1 MSTRHASIEGLAEM
15 LARQQAAFRTAGAV
29 DVATRRRRIQTAID
43 LLVKY
48 HKPLVEAMDAD
59 FGGRPKGYSLMN
71 DVLGSLTSLKY
82 ARDHFESW
90 MPTESRTPFPPY
102 DQFGAE
108 AWVMYQP
115 KGTVGIIGTWNAP
128 LFTLFS
134 PLASA
139 LGAGNRA
146 ILKPSEVV
154 AHTAQVVVEAV
165 EDMFD
170 PLEVAIVTGGPD
182 MGEAFTAQAFDHI
195 VFTGSTV
202 VGKAVMRNASANLVP
217 VTLELG
223 GKSPTIVARSADL
236 NTAAFRIAVAKAS
249 NAGQLCVNPDVV
261 YVAREQLEDFVV
273 ALKRSFAELFPTV
286 PGNADM
292 VAVVN
297 PKHLERVE
305 SYVSDALSAGARV
318 EYTPAEEAADAEA
331 RRRPLSI
338 VIDPPSDA
346 RIMQEEIFGP
356 AVVVKAYAEID
367 DVIADINAR
376 ARPLALYYFGEDQTE
391 QQRVLEH
398 TLSGGVCINEAMF
411 HAAMEDAPFGGV
423 GDSGMGHYHGREG
436 FIEFSH
442 MRTVFKA
449 PAYDPRREWGLLPPY
464 SEHFLAMME
473 AQVTP

>member
-1 MSTRHASIEGLAEM
+1 MTQEIITTVAGLSD
-15 LARQQAAFRTAGAV
+15 LLRQQRQAFDAAGAV
-29 DVATRRRRIQTAID
+29 SAADRRRRLQTAID

-48 HKPLVEAMDAD
+48 HKPLVQAMDAD
-59 FGGRPKGYSLMN
+59 FGGRPQGYSLMN

-82 ARDHFESW
+82 ARDHFEPW
-90 MPTESRTPFPPY
+90 MASEPRTPFPPY
-102 DQFGAE
+102 DQFGAQ

-115 KGTVGIIGTWNAP
+115 KGSIGIIGTWNAP

-139 LGAGNRA
+139 LAAGNRA

-154 AHTAQVVVEAV
+154 PETARVVAEAIA
-165 EDMFD
+165 EMFD
-170 PLEVAIVTGGPD
+170 PLDVGVVTGGPD

-195 VFTGSTV
+195 VFTGSTQ
-202 VGKAVMRNASANLVP
+202 VGKAVMRNAAQNLVP

-223 GKSPTIVARSADL
+223 GKSPAIVSRTADL
-236 NTAAFRIAVAKAS
+236 ATAAYRTGVAKAA

-261 YVAREQLEDFVV
+261 YVARPQLEDFVA
-273 ALKRSFAELFPTV
+273 ALKRTIGELFPGGA
-286 PGNADM
+286 PSADM

-297 PKHLERVE
+297 ARHLERVE
-305 SYVSDALSAGARV
+305 TCISEAVAAGARV
-318 EYTPAEEAADAEA
+318 EYAPSAPDSTD
-331 RRRPLSI
+331 RRRPLGI
-338 VIDPPSDA
+338 VINPPATS

-356 AVVVKAYAEID
+356 AVVIRSYDSID
-367 DVIADINAR
+367 EVIADINAR
-376 ARPLALYYFGEDQTE
+376 PRPLALYYFGEDEAE
-391 QQRVLEH
+391 QSHVLEH
-398 TLSGGVCINEAMF
+398 TLSGGVTINEAMF

-423 GDSGMGHYHGREG
+423 GASGMGHYHGREG

-442 MRTVFKA
+442 VRTVFKA

-464 SEHFLAMME
+464 SDQFLAMME